1 VQFAAVRRRRAAAPL
16 LLCARRRRRPLS
28 TDISCSAA
36 NAAGE

>member
-16 LLCARRRRRPLS
+16 LLCARRRRPLS

>member
-16 LLCARRRRRPLS
+16 LLCARRRRPLS

-36 NAAGE
+36 KAAGE